1 MFHLQQ
7 SAILEDR
14 VNEKVTDTN
23 ELNATKRA
31 WEAPTIEEID
41 YAATEAAYIFGGVSD
56 LGIYTV

>member
-1 MFHLQQ
+1 
-7 SAILEDR
+7 
-14 VNEKVTDTN
+14 VNQKKPDTIETTTEK
-23 ELNATKRA
+23 RP